1 MKYKKTIKIFVW
13 IFAIL
18 VLLAV
23 SPIISLGV
31 SMWYDD
37 HTYYILEDCTSD
49 QSKEI
54 LQMIGLDNGR
64 DVNVAYIEYKLTDG
78 THRLRSFNI
87 ILQIDNNDTIKEID
101 NDIKKRSFYN
111 NYDTESIAV
120 KSIQNGILNI
130 IYSYNVKNNN
140 GELEKYIKKNGR
152 RKIRVFD

>member
-18 VLLAV
+18 FLLAV

-78 THRLRSFNI
+78 THR
-87 ILQIDNNDTIKEID
+87 
-101 NDIKKRSFYN
+101 SFYN

-120 KSIQNGILNI
+120 KSIQNGNLNI
-130 IYSYNVKNNN
+130 LYSYNVKSNN
-140 GELEKYIKKNGR
+140 GELEKYIIKNGR